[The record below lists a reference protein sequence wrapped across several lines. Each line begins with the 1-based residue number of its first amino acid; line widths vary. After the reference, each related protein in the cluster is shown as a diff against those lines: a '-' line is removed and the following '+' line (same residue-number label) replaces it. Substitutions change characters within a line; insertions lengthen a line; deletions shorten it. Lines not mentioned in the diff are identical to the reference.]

1 MRFIDVIRLA
11 TRNFRTNRLRTF
23 LTVLA
28 VSVATAAI
36 LFLVSF
42 GYGIQLLTVQQIA
55 NSATISTVDVKA
67 VSQKS
72 LLQLDS
78 NAVKKIKALSDVVSV
93 APELDLEGQVTAG
106 SIGTVVVHA
115 VDPDY
120 LTMADIKTTLG
131 VQITV
136 ADTHKAVVSNGFLS
150 QFGFMNDESSL
161 GKIFNLTYMVIS
173 NPDQTS
179 ADAVPVVDPTPFE
192 IVGTISDEQNS
203 SYIYVPLADSTALI
217 TNLPYANLKVQ
228 AADRERVISVKE
240 SIASLGYDASAP
252 LETLQQLDQVFAVVQ
267 VVLGILGLIALI
279 ISSIGMFNTMTIAL
293 LERTK
298 EIGIMKALGADK
310 WDVWKLFIAE
320 ATIIGFCG
328 GVSGVILGMS
338 LTTIANLVLNVLARF
353 YGGQQANIFY
363 SPLWFVAAII
373 IFSTI
378 IGSITGFYPARR
390 AAALNPLKALRYE

>member
-23 LTVLA
+23 LTILA

-42 GYGIQLLTVQQIA
+42 GYGIQLLTVEQIA
-55 NSATISTVDVKA
+55 NSATISTIDVKA

-78 NAVKKIKALSDVVSV
+78 RAVEKVKDLPDVVSV
-93 APELDLEGQVTAG
+93 APELDVEGQVKAE
-106 SIGTVVVHA
+106 SIGTVVVHSI
-115 VDPDY
+115 DPNY
-120 LTMADIKTTLG
+120 FGMADIHAVIG
-131 VQITV
+131 SVFV
-136 ADTHKAVVSNGFLS
+136 AGDSHKVVVSNGFLS
-150 QFGFMNDESSL
+150 QFGFAEDESTI
-161 GKIFNLTYMVIS
+161 GKTFELTYMVI
-173 NPDQTS
+173 NPDQNS
-179 ADAVPVVDPTPFE
+179 ADATPVPDKTPFIISG
-192 IVGTISDEQNS
+192 IVDDDQNAVF
-203 SYIYVPLADSTALI
+203 IYVPLTDSTALVKD
-217 TNLPYANLKVQ
+217 LPYANFKVQ
-228 AADRERVISVKE
+228 ATDRDKVISVKDN
-240 SIASLGYDASAP
+240 IASLGYDSSAP
-252 LETLQQLDQVFAVVQ
+252 LETLRQLDQVFAVVQ
-267 VVLGILGLIALI
+267 IVLGILGLIALI

-310 WDVWKLFIAE
+310 LDVWKLFLSE

-328 GVSGVILGMS
+328 GVSGVVLGMS
-338 LTTIANLVLNVLARF
+338 LTTIANLILNVLARF

-363 SPLWFVAAII
+363 SPLWFIAAII
-373 IFSTI
+373 IFSTFV
-378 IGSITGFYPARR
+378 GGVTGFYPARR

>member
-11 TRNFRTNRLRTF
+11 TRNFRSNRLRTF

-55 NSATISTVDVKA
+55 NSATISTVDVKP

-72 LLQLDS
+72 LLQIDS
-78 NAVKKIKALSDVVSV
+78 LAIEKIKALPDVVAI
-93 APELDLEGQVTAG
+93 APELDIEGQVKAD

-115 VDPDY
+115 IDPNY
-120 LTMADIKTTLG
+120 FAMADIRTTQG
-131 VQITV
+131 SVFNV
-136 ADTHKAVVSNGFLS
+136 GETHKAVVSNGFLA
-150 QFGFMNDESSL
+150 QFSFSNDSTAI
-161 GKIFNLTYMVIS
+161 GKKFDLTYMLKEQ
-173 NPDQTS
+173 DQNS
-179 ADAVPVVDPTPFE
+179 ADATPVVDSTQFE
-192 IVGTISDEQNS
+192 IVGIAEDGQNAV
-203 SYIYVPLADSTALI
+203 YIYVPLADTTVLVK
-217 TNLPYANLKVQ
+217 NLPYANLKVQ
-228 AADRERVISVKE
+228 SAGREKVISVKDN
-240 SIASLGYDASAP
+240 IASLGYDSSAP
-252 LETLQQLDQVFAVVQ
+252 LETLNQLDQVFAVVQ
-267 VVLGILGLIALI
+267 IVLGTLGLIALI

-310 WDVWKLFIAE
+310 GDVWKLFITE
-320 ATIIGFCG
+320 ATIIGFAG
-328 GVSGVILGMS
+328 GLSGVVLGMS
-338 LTTIANLVLNVLARF
+338 LTTIANIILNILARI

-363 SPLWFVAAII
+363 SPLWFIAAII

-378 IGSITGFYPARR
+378 VGSITGFYPARR
-390 AAALNPLKALRYE
+390 AASLNPLKALRYE